1 MNKLEF
7 SFEPAPWEQWLG
19 NFPQGASV
27 PAGGLLTLLEGEE
40 EQELEDA
47 LQAMEEAGMELDIR
61 DLPKSFGSGE
71 TALRLRQE
79 QQLAQKGISPDAL
92 EENDPL
98 RLYLEEIAA
107 IPVCGDEDL
116 LAQDAAAGKE
126 SAANA
131 LTNLGLS
138 RVVEM
143 AGAFTGYGVLLTDL
157 IQEGSLGLWK
167 AVGSYRE
174 GEYSAFRDRWIRF
187 YLARAVALQARSSGV
202 GERLR
207 QAMEDYRQVDQ
218 RLLSDLGRNATVEEI
233 AQELHLSVEQA
244 ESVRA
249 MLENARL
256 LQQAHPSAED
266 EETPEEA
273 EQAVENTAAFQ
284 MHQRIADLL
293 SSLEPEEARL
303 LTLRFGLEGG
313 KPMTPQETGRILGLT
328 ADEVVAR
335 EAAALAKLRK

>member
-1 MNKLEF
+1 MTKLEF

-19 NFPQGASV
+19 NFPRGASV

-174 GEYSAFRDRWIRF
+174 GEYSTFRDRWIRF

>member
-167 AVGSYRE
+167 AVRSYRE

-328 ADEVVAR
+328 PDEVVAR

>member
-7 SFEPAPWEQWLG
+7 SFEPALWEQWLG
-19 NFPQGASV
+19 SFPEGANV

-47 LQAMEEAGMELDIR
+47 LQAMEDACMELDIG
-61 DLPKSFGSGE
+61 DLPRSFGSGE
-71 TALRLRQE
+71 AALRLRQE

-98 RLYLEEIAA
+98 RLYLEEIAG
-107 IPVCGDEDL
+107 IPVCGDEAL

-138 RVVEM
+138 RVVEL
-143 AGAFTGYGVLLTDL
+143 AGEYTGYGVLLMDL

-174 GEYSAFRDRWIRF
+174 GAYGDFRDHWIRF
-187 YLARAVALQARSSGV
+187 YLSRAVTLQARSNGV

-207 QAMEDYRQVDQ
+207 QAMEDYRQIDQ

-233 AQELHLSVEQA
+233 AQELHLSVGET

-256 LQQAHPSAED
+256 LQQAHPSEED
-266 EETPEEA
+266 EDIPEEA
-273 EQAVENTAAFQ
+273 EQAVENTAVFQ

-293 SSLEPEEARL
+293 SALEPEEAHL

-313 KPMTPQETGRILGLT
+313 KPMTPEEAGRKLGLT
-328 ADEVVAR
+328 PDEVVAK

>member
-7 SFEPAPWEQWLG
+7 SFEPALWEQWLG
-19 NFPQGASV
+19 GFPKGASV

-47 LQAMEEAGMELDIR
+47 LQAMEEAGMELDIG

-71 TALRLRQE
+71 AALRLRQE
-79 QQLAQKGISPDAL
+79 QQLAEKGISPEAL

-98 RLYLEEIAA
+98 RLYLKEIAA
-107 IPVCGDEDL
+107 IPVCGDEAL

-138 RVVEM
+138 RVVEL
-143 AGAFTGYGVLLTDL
+143 AGAFTGYGVLLMDL

-174 GEYSAFRDRWIRF
+174 GDYSAFRDRWIRF
-187 YLARAVALQARSSGV
+187 YLARAVAVQARSNGV

-207 QAMEDYRQVDQ
+207 QAMVDYRQVDQ
-218 RLLSDLGRNATVEEI
+218 RLLSELGRNATVEEI
-233 AQELHLSVEQA
+233 AQELHLSVDET

-256 LQQAHPSAED
+256 LQQVHPSAKD
-266 EETPEEA
+266 EETPEEE
-273 EQAVENTAAFQ
+273 EQAVENTAVFQ

-293 SSLEPEEARL
+293 SLLEPEEARL

-313 KPMTPQETGRILGLT
+313 KSMTPQETGRKLGLT
-328 ADEVVAR
+328 PDEVVAK

>member
-273 EQAVENTAAFQ
+273 EQTVENTAAFQ

-328 ADEVVAR
+328 PDEVVAR

>member
-233 AQELHLSVEQA
+233 AQELHLSVEQT

-266 EETPEEA
+266 EQTPEEA

-328 ADEVVAR
+328 PDEVVAR

>member
-7 SFEPAPWEQWLG
+7 SFEPALWEQWLS
-19 NFPQGASV
+19 NFPKGASV

-40 EQELEDA
+40 EQALEDA
-47 LQAMEEAGMELDIR
+47 LQAMEEACMELDIG

-71 TALRLRQE
+71 AALRLRQE
-79 QQLAQKGISPDAL
+79 QQLAEKGISPDTL

-107 IPVCGDEDL
+107 IPVCGDEAL

-138 RVVEM
+138 RVVEL
-143 AGAFTGYGVLLTDL
+143 AGEFTGYGVLLMDL

-233 AQELHLSVEQA
+233 AQELHLSVDQT
-244 ESVRA
+244 ESVRG
-249 MLENARL
+249 MVENARL
-256 LQQAHPSAED
+256 LQQVHPSVED
-266 EETPEEA
+266 EEIPEEA
-273 EQAVENTAAFQ
+273 EQTVENTAVFQ

-293 SSLEPEEARL
+293 SALEPEEAQL

-313 KPMTPQETGRILGLT
+313 KPMTPEEAGRKLGLT
-328 ADEVVAR
+328 PDEVVAK

>member
-79 QQLAQKGISPDAL
+79 QQLAEQGIFPDAL

-328 ADEVVAR
+328 PDEVVAR